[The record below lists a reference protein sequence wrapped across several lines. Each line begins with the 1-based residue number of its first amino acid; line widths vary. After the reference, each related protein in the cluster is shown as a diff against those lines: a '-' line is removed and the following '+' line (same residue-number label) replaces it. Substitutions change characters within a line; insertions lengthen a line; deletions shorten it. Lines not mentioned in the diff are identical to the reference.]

1 MNENEKINIKIPFN
15 FNNISREKFLFKELK
30 IFTPHKEATIFYKG
44 KNSEKKY
51 INKEKDYIILQKRNI
66 NESSPIIKY
75 STSNYFP
82 PLLKTKDGKDIV
94 RKVDSQKRLN
104 GIDNYMTNGF
114 RINDKNVKYQLLK
127 LTKKI
132 NLREII
138 QTKNNSN
145 IKLRNIN
152 QKFLNITRKNDG
164 YTTNYNLLKTNTIQP
179 IIKDNNRDKT
189 KYNNNNESK
198 EKNHLKIKSIEGTK
212 NSNLKL
218 TKSYDKGLLNLK
230 NKEINDTQYQ
240 YNLLRKTSRF
250 NSNEIFNKKKI
261 MLKYCVYP
269 GNNTKLIDLVMEH
282 RSDVWKKI
290 PTSHVRYCDMVW
302 APLTSTIDFKTCQ
315 FMHSYVNHI
324 PLNEEISNKMRLYGN
339 LMQHCEKKKID
350 VYRIFPFTI
359 ILTLSHHSFNEQIDN
374 FKNLFLDINKFI
386 PKSEIYF
393 SQLFNALLNKKIGS
407 TQTINIPKTFNSGKN
422 MWIIKPVNLNRGRC
436 IKVLNNL
443 NSILKE
449 MKLIKKLRKINIID
463 NNSRHMNINHNFET
477 INTNSKS
484 NSPEKDKNN
493 SNGIKCD
500 YIMIQKYLEKPLLYQ
515 GRKFDIR
522 IWVLFI
528 TNRENEIFIFKEGHL
543 KAASLQY
550 NPDSDDLF
558 IHLTNYSVQ
567 KYHSHFSELEI
578 GNEIPFHDFQFEL
591 DIKHTLKNFRKDIY
605 PKIVRIVRL
614 TGGAAKKG
622 KMNFMGFKNC
632 FEIFGYDFILDENYK
647 PYLLEI
653 NSNPGL
659 EFSSPLIKKL
669 LPRMIDDA
677 FKLTIDEEFSM
688 SNIYI
693 NRESDFPV
701 DYYKNSENL
710 WDRYTIL

>member
-1 MNENEKINIKIPFN
+1 MNENEKINIKLPFN
-15 FNNISREKFLFKELK
+15 FNNFSREKFLLKELK
-30 IFTPHKEATIFYKG
+30 ILTPHKETTIFYKG
-44 KNSEKKY
+44 KNSEKKI
-51 INKEKDYIILQKRNI
+51 INKEKDYLTLKKRNI

-82 PLLKTKDGKDIV
+82 PLLKTKDDRNIV

-179 IIKDNNRDKT
+179 IIKDNNRDKA

-282 RSDVWKKI
+282 RNDVWKKI

-374 FKNLFLDINKFI
+374 FKNLFLDINKFT

-436 IKVLNNL
+436 IKVLKNL

-463 NNSRHMNINHNFET
+463 NNSRHININHNFET

>member
-1 MNENEKINIKIPFN
+1 MNENEKINIKLPFN
-15 FNNISREKFLFKELK
+15 FSNFSREKFLLKELK

-51 INKEKDYIILQKRNI
+51 TNRENDYITLKKRNI

-82 PLLKTKDGKDIV
+82 PLLNAKDGKNNI
-94 RKVDSQKRLN
+94 RKIDSQKRLN

-114 RINDKNVKYQLLK
+114 RMNDKNVKYQLLK

-132 NLREII
+132 SLRDII

-145 IKLRNIN
+145 IKVRNIN
-152 QKFLNITRKNDG
+152 KKFMDISRKNDG

-179 IIKDNNRDKT
+179 FIKDNNREKT
-189 KYNNNNESK
+189 KYNNNNENK
-198 EKNHLKIKSIEGTK
+198 EKDNLKIKSIEGTK
-212 NSNLKL
+212 NANLKL
-218 TKSYDKGLLNLK
+218 TKSYDKGLLNIK
-230 NKEINDTQYQ
+230 NSIKNDTQLQ
-240 YNLLRKTSRF
+240 YSLLRRTSRF
-250 NSNEIFNKKKI
+250 NSNEIFNKKKL

-290 PTSHVRYCDMVW
+290 PTSHCRYCDMVW

-339 LMQHCEKKKID
+339 LIQHCEKKKID

-359 ILTLSHHSFNEQIDN
+359 ILTLSHYSYNEQIDN
-374 FKNLFLDINKFI
+374 FKNLFLDIDKYT
-386 PKSEIYF
+386 PKSDVYF
-393 SQLFNALLNKKIGS
+393 SKLFNALLNKKIGS

-449 MKLIKKLRKINIID
+449 MKLIKKSKKINIID
-463 NNSRHMNINHNFET
+463 NNSRHVKLKHNFET

-484 NSPEKDKNN
+484 NSPEKDRNN
-493 SNGIKCD
+493 SNGIKCE

-578 GNEIPFHDFQFEL
+578 GNEIPFNDFQFEL
-591 DIKHTLKNFRKDIY
+591 DVKHSLKNFRKDIY